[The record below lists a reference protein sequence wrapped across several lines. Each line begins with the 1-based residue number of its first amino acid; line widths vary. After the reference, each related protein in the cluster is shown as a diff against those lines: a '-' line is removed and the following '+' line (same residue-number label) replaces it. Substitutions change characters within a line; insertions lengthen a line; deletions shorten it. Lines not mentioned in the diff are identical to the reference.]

1 MLAPTETLV
10 TLYVRSKFILS
21 LTPNLKGIHAAVLLF
36 VLRKYIAFG
45 GVGGG
50 GVANRPPTL
59 PLGVGPGGWVGR
71 KSGWVGGP
79 TPSPLCPS
87 GGR

>member
-50 GVANRPPTL
+50 G
-59 PLGVGPGGWVGR
+59 GR
-71 KSGWVGGP
+71 
-79 TPSPLCPS
+79 
-87 GGR
+87 

>member
-50 GVANRPPTL
+50 GSLTAL
-59 PLGVGPGGWVGR
+59 P
-71 KSGWVGGP
+71 
-79 TPSPLCPS
+79 PSPW
-87 GGR
+87 G